1 MASEKTTFLSSMGC
15 MSALV
20 GIGLSI
26 FLMIRASI
34 FMGICFGIVLIVVSI
49 ILFARSHTIQEAN
62 RASYKRYIESFTSKQ
77 SPFSASQ
84 AFTADSL
91 LCRVAIDKEHQRIG
105 IWQPQDKNVKKPVI
119 KMPFNVYI
127 YPYTDIL
134 GVKMFVDGKMIAS
147 SVHENSEQTI
157 NEKISMFSKLSSLV
171 LNIQTREKEHALIL
185 YSFVPEN
192 GNNYLY
198 KESEPYRIQLETFL
212 KWYGIF
218 ARIANQNNGIIVE
231 NKTSASYEN
240 AMSQLVLALKKVKEQ
255 KQNNE
260 EPNSY
265 QTTTSQLI
273 LALDKVK
280 EQKQINQEPIPSEE
294 TQIHG
299 EMESISSLSPFEYE
313 YEYDFDSPKDDPLI
327 DDTDDSSNEDEN
339 PFADF
344 ERFLEENKQ
353 KQQGRE

>member
-1 MASEKTTFLSSMGC
+1 
-15 MSALV
+15 
-20 GIGLSI
+20 
-26 FLMIRASI
+26 
-34 FMGICFGIVLIVVSI
+34 
-49 ILFARSHTIQEAN
+49 
-62 RASYKRYIESFTSKQ
+62 
-77 SPFSASQ
+77 
-84 AFTADSL
+84 
-91 LCRVAIDKEHQRIG
+91 
-105 IWQPQDKNVKKPVI
+105 
-119 KMPFNVYI
+119 MPFNVYI

-147 SVHENSEQTI
+147 SVHENSKQTI

-313 YEYDFDSPKDDPLI
+313 YDFDLPKDDPII